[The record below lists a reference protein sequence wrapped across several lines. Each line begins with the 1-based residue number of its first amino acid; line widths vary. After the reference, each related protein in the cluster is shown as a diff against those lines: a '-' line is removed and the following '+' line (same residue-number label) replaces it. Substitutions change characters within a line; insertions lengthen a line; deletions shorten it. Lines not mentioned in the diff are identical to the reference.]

1 MRSLLDVNVLV
12 SLFDEDHVFNE
23 RAHEWLAANAG
34 RGIATCPHAENGVV
48 RILSHPAYSKVL
60 KLSPLRIIGMLSN
73 FASHHDHEFWP
84 DEISLR
90 DAAIFDVGRL
100 IGHRQVSDVYLL
112 GLAVR
117 RGGRLVTF
125 DDSVGF
131 SVVRGFR
138 PEMLVVI

>member
-1 MRSLLDVNVLV
+1 MRALLDVNVLV

-34 RGIATCPHAENGVV
+34 RGIATCPHTENGVV

-60 KLSPLRIIGMLSN
+60 NLSPARVVGMLSHFTN
-73 FASHHDHEFWP
+73 RQDHEFWP

-90 DAAIFDVGRL
+90 DGAIFDVGRL